1 MFDSLTRYPSQ
12 ERDASARLKVL
23 AAHRRAF
30 PAVPDAP
37 EGPDVPEWI
46 DETHPPPPPRS
57 RLAQL
62 IARWRTN
69 RRWPVLACAMA
80 VVAVCAAVGLSVAR
94 PEREAPPPLPA
105 AAIQTSSPAPTTLV
119 VSVVGRVSKPGLI
132 TLPEG
137 ARLADAIQAAG
148 GASEADSL
156 TLNMARRLADGEQI
170 HVGVP
175 SPPEAA
181 QPLAKPAKVDL
192 NSAQLSQL
200 DTLPG
205 VGEVT
210 AQRIIDWRTQR
221 GRFTSVEQ
229 LRQVDGIG
237 ESRFARLK
245 ELVTVN

>member
-1 MFDSLTRYPSQ
+1 
-12 ERDASARLKVL
+12 
-23 AAHRRAF
+23 
-30 PAVPDAP
+30 
-37 EGPDVPEWI
+37 
-46 DETHPPPPPRS
+46 
-57 RLAQL
+57 
-62 IARWRTN
+62 
-69 RRWPVLACAMA
+69 
-80 VVAVCAAVGLSVAR
+80 
-94 PEREAPPPLPA
+94 
-105 AAIQTSSPAPTTLV
+105 V